1 MIQNE
6 KGSILLLTLT
16 LSLIIATL
24 LLTLSQQLQSQT
36 HLFTQRRDYLTLTLL
51 EKECLTLILQEIAN
65 PNHEIPKY
73 ESSKE
78 ISLSEGEKA
87 TLKYSNYTQSLDVTY
102 QVYYNEYLGKAKI
115 SYDKKT
121 KTYTLTSG

>member
-6 KGSILLLTLT
+6 KGSILLITLT

-36 HLFTQRRDYLTLTLL
+36 HLFNQRRDYLTLTLL
-51 EKECLTLILQEIAN
+51 EKECLTQLLQEITD

-78 ISLSEGEKA
+78 IALSHGAKA

-102 QVYYNEYLGKAKI
+102 QVYYNGYLGKAKI
-115 SYDKKT
+115 SYDKK
-121 KTYTLTSG
+121 KQTYTLTYG